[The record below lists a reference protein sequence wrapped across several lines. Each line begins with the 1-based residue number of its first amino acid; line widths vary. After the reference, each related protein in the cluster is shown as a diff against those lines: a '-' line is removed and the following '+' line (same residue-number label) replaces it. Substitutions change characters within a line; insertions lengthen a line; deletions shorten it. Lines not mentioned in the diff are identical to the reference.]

1 MMGARIG
8 RDLAGAIQIC
18 IVCDD
23 AKQRALLVRASRVHV
38 DGVATRINHVTSVTE
53 LHSEEPGLPDLVILD
68 CTTRDDAEHYI
79 STTCKT
85 IFHSSVCI
93 VVCNKDER
101 DTLQDLVL
109 EGTVFDYLVL
119 EHGDAH
125 YLKTQVWRAIRACV
139 ELPFRQH
146 AKGNAAEAAVERVTR
161 ARRLAAAPLAAPLPG
176 APAAA
181 FEYDP
186 EAQPFL
192 GMTAL
197 VIEEDL
203 PSATL
208 LSDYLTLA
216 GFEVLC
222 SNSVG
227 HACRYHREQPVDIVL
242 TELFLPGVSGPRVV
256 RMIRE
261 HFRQSG
267 LPIVVV
273 SAYSDVQIV
282 RACIKEGISD
292 FLLKPLRRSTLVT
305 RLAPLLLGSGTAGAG
320 PPP

>member
-1 MMGARIG
+1 MMGARAG
-8 RDLAGAIQIC
+8 RDPAGAIQIC

-23 AKQRALLVRASRVHV
+23 ARQRALLVRASRVHV
-38 DGVATRINHVTSVTE
+38 DGVATRIQHVTSVTA
-53 LHSEEPGLPDLVILD
+53 LHHENLSDPELVILD
-68 CTTRDDAEHYI
+68 CTSVQDPEDYI
-79 STTCKT
+79 STTCQAV
-85 IFHSSVCI
+85 FRSSVCI
-93 VVCNKDER
+93 VICNKHER

-109 EGTVFDYLVL
+109 EGAVFDYLVL

-139 ELPFRQH
+139 ELPFRRH
-146 AKGNAAEAAVERVTR
+146 ATSDAAEAAVERVAH
-161 ARRLAAAPLAAPLPG
+161 ARRLAAAPLAAPLGG
-176 APAAA
+176 ATATT

-186 EAQPFL
+186 ETQPFL
-192 GMTAL
+192 GMMAL

-208 LSDYLTLA
+208 LSDYLALA
-216 GFEVLC
+216 GFEVLY

-227 HACRYHREQPVDIVL
+227 HACRYHRERPIDIVL
-242 TELFLPGVSGPRVV
+242 TEISLPGVSGPRVV

-261 HFRQSG
+261 HFCQNN

-292 FLLKPLRRSTLVT
+292 FLLKPLRRNTLFT
-305 RLAPLLLGSGTAGAG
+305 RLAPLLLDNGPAEDGTPA
-320 PPP
+320 